1 MKNRD
6 IYLRALAILGESC
19 DLEENEDYEER
30 APYLIAAFCT
40 EAKETDASY
49 RESMKMSPA
58 KEIDCVHIPLEAAFP
73 LADRFINAAAN
84 YLAAM
89 LIIDENTALSDKIYD
104 KYCDLM
110 ATIQSE
116 IPASIEKIAQK
127 YSAL

>member
-1 MKNRD
+1 MTNRD
-6 IYLRALAILGESC
+6 IYLRALCLIGESG
-19 DLEENEDYEER
+19 DVEDNEDYEER

-40 EAKETDASY
+40 EAKDIDASY

-58 KEIDCVHIPLEAAFP
+58 KEIDCVHIPLESAFP
-73 LADRFINAAAN
+73 LADRFVNAAAN

-89 LIIDENTALSDKIYD
+89 LIIDENTDLSDKIYD